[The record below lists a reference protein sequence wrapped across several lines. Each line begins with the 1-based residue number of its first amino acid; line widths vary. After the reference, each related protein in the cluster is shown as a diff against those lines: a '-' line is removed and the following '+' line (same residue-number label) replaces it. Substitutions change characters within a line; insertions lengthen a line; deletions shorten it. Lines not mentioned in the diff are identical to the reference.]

1 MLVSAEWQ
9 HQDKYFMDDLN
20 KYTYGGY
27 DIANIRIAYKIG
39 KAELWVNALNAFNAY
54 YAVSA
59 TSAPGT
65 AVVVNNRT
73 YNMGDPREIT
83 LGLSYKF
90 GK

>member
-1 MLVSAEWQ
+1 V
-9 HQDKYFMDDLN
+9 
-20 KYTYGGY
+20 
-27 DIANIRIAYKIG
+27 
-39 KAELWVNALNAFNAY
+39 WVNALNALNEY

-65 AVVVNNRT
+65 AVGVNNRT